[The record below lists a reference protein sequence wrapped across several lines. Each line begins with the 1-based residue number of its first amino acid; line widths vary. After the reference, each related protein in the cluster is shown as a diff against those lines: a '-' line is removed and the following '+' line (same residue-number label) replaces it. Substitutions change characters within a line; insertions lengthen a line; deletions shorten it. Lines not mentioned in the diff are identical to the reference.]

1 LGKPY
6 FGSGKVEKI
15 VLNFTYI
22 KLGCLIFCFLYFWQR
37 RRRRKYSWISQNW
50 KGKEWKNTSIYEMR
64 LSFQLHLMVFL
75 SF

>member
-22 KLGCLIFCFLYFWQR
+22 KLGRLIFCFLTF
-37 RRRRKYSWISQNW
+37 
-50 KGKEWKNTSIYEMR
+50 GKEEEEEENIIGLAKIGKAKNGKTHQFMK
-64 LSFQLHLMVFL
+64 
-75 SF
+75 

>member
-22 KLGCLIFCFLYFWQR
+22 KLEGLIFCFLTFGKR
-37 RRRRKYSWISQNW
+37 RRRQYSWISQNW

-64 LSFQLHLMVFL
+64 LSFQLHLMFFL